1 MKIIEKLMKKNLT
14 NKKLKAVKGIVVHW
28 FADEMAEAE
37 DVIKFWEGRANGV
50 GTQYVIGLDGKIFH
64 TAPDDMMCY
73 QVGKRG
79 GYTAAAEKRLSAY
92 PNDCVIGIECAH
104 LDMTGKMTPET
115 YKSLVWLAAKLIKD
129 NKLKTEDLWLHS
141 EIVGKDYK
149 DCHRW
154 FTTTKPSD
162 WIKFNKEVEE
172 INHPKPKPVVKK
184 AAPKK
189 KKIVEEYTS
198 VVDYLVAHKQP
209 YDFVSR
215 VKLARKLGIPHYNG
229 SADQNNWMLRL
240 LEKED

>member
-1 MKIIEKLMKKNLT
+1 MKKNLT
-14 NKKLKAVKGIVVHW
+14 NRKLNKVKGIVVHW

-64 TAPDDMMCY
+64 VVPDGMMAY
-73 QVGKRG
+73 QVGKKG
-79 GYTAAAEKRLSAY
+79 GYTNAAEKRLSDY

-104 LDMTGKMTPET
+104 LDMKGTMTKET
-115 YKSLVWLAAKLIKD
+115 KASLLWLSAKLIKD
-129 NKLKTEDLWLHS
+129 NKLESDDLWLHS

-162 WIKFNKEVEE
+162 WIKFKKDVHN
-172 INHPKPKPVVKK
+172 INHPAPKPVAPKPPVKK
-184 AAPKK
+184 KPLVKK
-189 KKIVEEYTS
+189 YVS
-198 VVDYLVAHKQP
+198 VVDYLVDHNQP

-215 VKLARKLGIPHYNG
+215 VKLAKKLGLPRYNG
-229 SADQNNWMLRL
+229 SADQNNHMLRL
-240 LEKED
+240 LEKND